1 MSVPVDEQYSVDM
14 AICGH
19 VLRHVYEDETSA
31 ELSIAVQHGQI
42 QYTLVSS
49 AQPINF
55 PDDELVHAICDLV
68 GLHERY
74 SSGPSGAGLATAVYR
89 YDKNPDGGWS
99 ASASYS
105 YE

>member
-1 MSVPVDEQYSVDM
+1 M
-14 AICGH
+14 AIGGH

-31 ELSIAVQHGQI
+31 ELSIGVQHGQI
-42 QYTLVSS
+42 QYSLVSS

-55 PDDELVHAICDLV
+55 PDDELVQAICDLV

-74 SSGPSGAGLATAVYR
+74 GSGPSGSGLTKAVYR
-89 YDKNPDGGWS
+89 YHKNPDGGWS
-99 ASASYS
+99 VNSSYS